1 MKKLFFMLIAL
12 FVVAVVVTMVAMPS
26 VKTASSI
33 YISGDDSQPLADS
46 IMKIVKVSCMDCHG
60 DGGNGI
66 ANGHVNFSKWSSYK
80 PEKQAAKANDICK
93 MITKGAMPKKK
104 YLEKNPDAVLTQV
117 QITLICNWAKSLNK

>member
-12 FVVAVVVTMVAMPS
+12 FVIAVVVTMIAMPS
-26 VKTASSI
+26 VKTASGI
-33 YISGDDSQPLADS
+33 YISGDESQPLADS
-46 IMKIVKVSCMDCHG
+46 VMKIVKVSCMDCHA

-66 ANGHVNFSKWSSYK
+66 ANAHVNFSKWVSYK

-93 MITKGAMPKKK
+93 MITKGAMPQKK
-104 YLEKNPDAVLTQV
+104 YLEKNPDAALTQV